1 MIKEEIKKTI
11 LDYVDYTFDVKSFN
25 QTWISDYIL
34 ELRDKNNSKI
44 NLLCLEPNEI
54 NVYIDNNFY
63 ETLMKS
69 NNLWYSIKKMND

>member
-44 NLLCLEPNEI
+44 NLLCLEPNKIDIYI
-54 NVYIDNNFY
+54 NDNFY

-69 NNLWYSIKKMND
+69 NNFWYSIKKLNN

>member
-44 NLLCLEPNEI
+44 NLLCLEPNKIDIYI
-54 NVYIDNNFY
+54 NDNFY

-69 NNLWYSIKKMND
+69 KNMWYSIKKMNR

>member
-34 ELRDKNNSKI
+34 ELRDKNDSKI
-44 NLLCLEPNEI
+44 NLLCLEPNKIDIYI
-54 NVYIDNNFY
+54 NDNFY

-69 NNLWYSIKKMND
+69 KNMWYSIKKMND